1 MSFLLGLI
9 IGVSIYFWRQYRI
22 NLQLKEIL
30 SSLPQFESIKSLS
43 LISLVRRSIN
53 LLNRQYQAAQIEL
66 GINQDLLEK
75 VPIGYLRIDE
85 ENQLIYCNQQAR
97 DILQIERWQPQ
108 KIRLFLELVRSYE
121 LDQLIQQTRKM
132 QQNLLIEWQ
141 FYPSNHLLINAVNDS
156 QNNQSNNSVFLK
168 AYSCPLA
175 QGQVG
180 IFIENQ
186 QALVELSRS
195 HDRSFTDLNHE
206 LRTPLTSMSL
216 LAQALLLR
224 TKNQEKE
231 WVEQMYEEIN
241 RLIDLVQ
248 NWLDIS
254 QLHEDPHQYLHYQSL
269 DLKQLI
275 VSAWQSVEVLA
286 KQKDIKLSYS
296 GPEIIHIEA
305 DMNRLTQ
312 VFINLFD
319 NGIKHSYEQ
328 GTIKLDLRL
337 VNSVYDYIEIDIIDS
352 GTGFNSSDLP
362 HIFERLYRGDKSRVR
377 ESREGSGLGLAIVK
391 EIIEAHHGSIIAQN
405 HPETIG
411 AWFKIK
417 LPTKS
422 ISNEQSTLQ

>member
-1 MSFLLGLI
+1 MPFLLGLI
-9 IGVSIYFWRQYRI
+9 IGLIICFWQKYRL
-22 NLQLKEIL
+22 NLQLKEIANSL
-30 SSLPQFESIKSLS
+30 SQFEQIESLP
-43 LISLVRRSIN
+43 LISLLRRSIN
-53 LLNRQYQAAQIEL
+53 LLNRQYQASQLEL
-66 GINQDLLEK
+66 EIHQNLLEK
-75 VPIGYLRIDE
+75 IPIGYLRIDE
-85 ENQLIYCNQQAR
+85 ENQLIWCNQEAQN
-97 DILQIERWQPQ
+97 LLKIERWQPQ
-108 KIRLFLELVRSYE
+108 TVRLFLELVRSYE
-121 LDQLIQQTRKM
+121 LDRLIQQTRKT

-141 FYPSNHLLINAVNDS
+141 FYPDNHLLINITNES
-156 QNNQSNNSVFLK
+156 QNNQSNTSIFLK
-168 AYSCPLA
+168 AYSCPLP

-180 IFIENQ
+180 IFIENK

-195 HDRSFTDLNHE
+195 RDRSFADLNHE

-241 RLIDLVQ
+241 RLIDLGQ

-275 VSAWQSVEVLA
+275 ISAWQCVEVLA
-286 KQKDIKLSYS
+286 KQKNINLSYH

-319 NGIKHSYEQ
+319 NGIKHSYER
-328 GTIKLDLRL
+328 GIIK
-337 VNSVYDYIEIDIIDS
+337 VNLLLIGSEHNYIQIDIIDS

-362 HIFERLYRGDKSRVR
+362 HIFERLYRGDRSRIR
-377 ESREGSGLGLAIVK
+377 ESRQGSGLGLAIVK
-391 EIIEAHHGSIIAQN
+391 EIIEAHHGSIVAQN
-405 HPETIG
+405 HPETSG
-411 AWFKIK
+411 AWFKIQ

-422 ISNEQSTLQ
+422 INNQQ

>member
-1 MSFLLGLI
+1 MAFLLGLI
-9 IGVSIYFWRQYRI
+9 IGLSICFWQQYRI

-30 SSLPQFESIKSLS
+30 SSLPQFEQIKSLS

-53 LLNRQYQAAQIEL
+53 LFNHQYQAAQIEL
-66 GINQDLLEK
+66 GIYQDLLEK
-75 VPIGYLRIDE
+75 VPIGYLRIDA

-141 FYPSNHLLINAVNDS
+141 FYPSNHLLINTPNDS

-168 AYSCPLA
+168 AYSFPLA

-241 RLIDLVQ
+241 RLINLVQ

-275 VSAWQSVEVLA
+275 ASAWQSVEVLA
-286 KQKDIKLSYS
+286 KQKEINLSYS

-319 NGIKHSYEQ
+319 NGIKHSYER
-328 GTIKLDLRL
+328 GTIKLNLQLIDSEY
-337 VNSVYDYIEIDIIDS
+337 NYIEIDIIDS

-362 HIFERLYRGDKSRVR
+362 HIFERLYRGDKSRIR
-377 ESREGSGLGLAIVK
+377 ESRQGSGLGLAIVK

-405 HPETIG
+405 HPETSG

-422 ISNEQSTLQ
+422 INN

>member
-1 MSFLLGLI
+1 MPFLLGLI
-9 IGVSIYFWRQYRI
+9 IGLSICFWQQYRI

-30 SSLPQFESIKSLS
+30 SFLPPFEQIKSLS

-66 GINQDLLEK
+66 GIHQDLLEK
-75 VPIGYLRIDE
+75 IPIGYLRIDE

-97 DILQIERWQPQ
+97 DILIIERWQPQ

-141 FYPSNHLLINAVNDS
+141 FYPSNHLLINTTNDS

-168 AYSCPLA
+168 AYSFPLA

-224 TKNQEKE
+224 TTNQEKE

-241 RLIDLVQ
+241 RLINLVQ

-275 VSAWQSVEVLA
+275 ASAWQSLEVLA
-286 KQKDIKLSYS
+286 KQKEINLSYS

-319 NGIKHSYEQ
+319 NGIKHSYEG
-328 GTIKLDLRL
+328 GTIKLNLQLIDSEY
-337 VNSVYDYIEIDIIDS
+337 NYIEIDIIDS

-362 HIFERLYRGDKSRVR
+362 HIFERLYRGDKSRIR
-377 ESREGSGLGLAIVK
+377 ESRQGSGLGLAIVK

-405 HPETIG
+405 HPETSG

-422 ISNEQSTLQ
+422 INN